1 MINYKISDITPDM
14 HFHSDVLLDTLFLI
28 STPPCPISES
38 ILSLLKQWGFKE
50 LFSDD
55 EKILSKIQEK
65 EKPKSEAKKID
76 LGETETVDFSE
87 FMEDDS
93 SSSIPEDQIPE
104 QFKQSEEVDLSEF
117 TDSFSEPPAQENPA
131 AEQTASQAQGAAAP
145 QRIPPEAQFGFSP
158 EQNAISAE
166 EDKTKTEQ
174 AKKTYEKFMEF
185 ISDIYTKYATKK
197 IISQPEINGKV
208 LELCNFTRENK
219 KFILRISPNFETQD
233 KNFLISHSMRTTVLS
248 IVIGLQLKMPY
259 ERIIELG
266 VASILHEIG
275 QIRLPPQLYMN
286 SRILSP
292 SEKSQM
298 RTHTL
303 LGYNIAKEAGLPLT
317 IQFGILDHHEREN
330 GTGYPRHLAGS
341 SISLYAKIIGVACSF
356 EAITAPRQFRD
367 AKTTYEGMIEM
378 LKNKNHLYD
387 DTIVKA
393 LLLSLSM
400 YPIGAFVFLSNGRV
414 AQVIDVSPSSPK
426 NPIVQIVGS
435 INPDGTP
442 KQIQTDDSNIK
453 IVRVMNSEE
462 SADLKKALGEIPPP
476 VKEIQLS

>member
-28 STPPCPISES
+28 STPPCPIPGET
-38 ILSLLKQWGFKE
+38 LSLLKKWGFQE

-65 EKPKSEAKKID
+65 EKPKSETKKID
-76 LGETETVDFSE
+76 LGETEAVDFSE
-87 FMEDDS
+87 FMADDNS
-93 SSSIPEDQIPE
+93 GSIPEDQIPE
-104 QFKQSEEVDLSEF
+104 QFKQSEEIDLSEF
-117 TDSFSEPPAQENPA
+117 TDSFSEPPVQEQPA
-131 AEQTASQAQGAAAP
+131 SHQAAP
-145 QRIPPEAQFGFSP
+145 QMKSTGAPSRASEMQFGFAS
-158 EQNAISAE
+158 EQNALSAE
-166 EDKTKTEQ
+166 KDKTKTEQ
-174 AKKTYEKFMEF
+174 AKKTYERFMEF
-185 ISDIYTKYATKK
+185 ISYIYTKYATKK
-197 IISQPEINGKV
+197 IISQPEINEKV

-219 KFILRISPNFETQD
+219 KFILRISPNFEAQN
-233 KNFLISHSMRTTVLS
+233 KNFLISHSMRTTVLA

-286 SRILSP
+286 SRILTP
-292 SEKSQM
+292 SEKSQVK
-298 RTHTL
+298 THTL
-303 LGYNIAKEAGLPLT
+303 LGYNIAKEAGMPLT

-356 EAITAPRQFRD
+356 EAITAPRQHRD

-378 LKNKNHLYD
+378 LKNRNHLYD
-387 DTIVKA
+387 DTIIKA

-414 AQVIDVSPSSPK
+414 AQVVDVSPSSPK

-442 KQIQTDDSNIK
+442 KQIQTDDNAIK
-453 IVRVMNSEE
+453 IVRVMNKEE
-462 SADLKKALGEIPPP
+462 SADLKKALGELPPP
-476 VKEIQLS
+476 